1 LKTRGLGLCVLV
13 LSILL
18 IVSMAFNTTSL
29 SALQRQY
36 LGWNYFSH
44 GLMVVLGISMMV
56 IRRADFRSYGFTLR
70 HWRTDL
76 SMAVVCLLMWVG
88 FFVSSIPLFSGNML
102 MGALF
107 EIASCLLALRFVST
121 KRAAADAKTDL
132 PVTPLILVTPFIQ
145 KGNVALTGF
154 RLIASTAVFQFFGA
168 GFGEEILF
176 RGYMQS
182 RLNEDFGRP
191 WSFRGVSF
199 GPGLLVSS
207 ALFGVLHLFNAFNP
221 FLGIYSLSPLWAV
234 TSFFAGLVFG
244 FVREKTGTV
253 LSASLAHGLVD
264 LGQVVPL
271 LL

>member
-1 LKTRGLGLCVLV
+1 MKTRGLGLCVLV

-121 KRAAADAKTDL
+121 KRAAADANTDL

-176 RGYMQS
+176 RGIFY
-182 RLNEDFGRP
+182 RTARAL
-191 WSFRGVSF
+191 V
-199 GPGLLVSS
+199 GPRTASLYQAVLFSAVHYPNPLS
-207 ALFGVLHLFNAFNP
+207 ALAAALLFAVIMVYIVERTGNILAPSAAHAANNTVWMM
-221 FLGIYSLSPLWAV
+221 LGRFSPI
-234 TSFFAGLVFG
+234 SF
-244 FVREKTGTV
+244 
-253 LSASLAHGLVD
+253 
-264 LGQVVPL
+264 
-271 LL
+271 